1 MQTRGSSRAGQL
13 QCGLRRRGA
22 GSSRRAGRRRQAQA
36 GGVPRIAR
44 GLEGKKINLV
54 IVLLAEGKKINLAV
68 GAQWHSKKKEKK
80 GRFGVG
86 AGLRGQT
93 LDRPPILRGS
103 VGPD

>member
-1 MQTRGSSRAGQL
+1 M
-13 QCGLRRRGA
+13 
-22 GSSRRAGRRRQAQA
+22 
-36 GGVPRIAR
+36 PRIAR
-44 GLEGKKINLV
+44 GLEGKKINLSSPLLV
-54 IVLLAEGKKINLAV
+54 LAEGKKINLAV

>member
-1 MQTRGSSRAGQL
+1 M
-13 QCGLRRRGA
+13 
-22 GSSRRAGRRRQAQA
+22 
-36 GGVPRIAR
+36 PRIAR

-54 IVLLAEGKKINLAV
+54 IVLLAEGKKKE
-68 GAQWHSKKKEKK
+68 KKRKRKEKK

-86 AGLRGQT
+86 AGLRGQI